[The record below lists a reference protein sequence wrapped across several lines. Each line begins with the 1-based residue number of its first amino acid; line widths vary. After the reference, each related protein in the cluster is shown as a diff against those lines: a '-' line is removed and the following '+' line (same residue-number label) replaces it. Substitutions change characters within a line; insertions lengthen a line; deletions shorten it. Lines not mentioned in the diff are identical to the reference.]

1 MTNNEANNMKQDTQE
16 INKIKDV
23 LKQQK
28 EYWNKGDIKGF
39 MQGYWKSKDLV
50 FTSLKYKPTYG
61 WEATLKRYQESYPTQ
76 SSMGK
81 LQFEIIEVIL
91 TSKNQAK
98 LKGNWKLIRE
108 KDNPNGVFWLDLKK
122 FDDNWLITKDS
133 TMSYEL

>member
-1 MTNNEANNMKQDTQE
+1 MKQDTQE

-39 MQGYWKSKDLV
+39 MQGYWKSKYLV
-50 FTSLKYKPTYG
+50 FTSLKHKPTYG

-108 KDNPNGVFWLDLKK
+108 KDDPNGVFWLDLKK

>member
-1 MTNNEANNMKQDTQE
+1 MKQNSLE
-16 INKIKDV
+16 INKIKEV
-23 LKQQK
+23 LERQK
-28 EYWNKGDIKGF
+28 KCWNKGDINGF

-50 FTSLKYKPTYG
+50 FTSLKYKPVYG
-61 WEATLKRYQESYPTQ
+61 WEATLKRYQESYPTK
-76 SSMGK
+76 SSMGE
-81 LQFEIIEVIL
+81 LEFEIKEVIL

-108 KDNPNGVFWLDLKK
+108 KDDPNGVFWLDLKK